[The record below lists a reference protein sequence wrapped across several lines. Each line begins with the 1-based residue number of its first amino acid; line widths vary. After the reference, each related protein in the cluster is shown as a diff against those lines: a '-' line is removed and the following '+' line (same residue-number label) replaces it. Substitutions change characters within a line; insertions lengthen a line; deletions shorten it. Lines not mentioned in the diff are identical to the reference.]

1 MVRRRKALNIP
12 EFYVGKKLNPLAKSN
27 QPPWEIFELHSALW
41 LILKKKDIFLL
52 NLRTESPDCAIT
64 SWCHHSS
71 LYLSVKQLGGK
82 STPPSLS
89 SWY

>member
-27 QPPWEIFELHSALW
+27 QPPWEIFESYTPLCGLFKKNIY
-41 LILKKKDIFLL
+41 ILLY
-52 NLRTESPDCAIT
+52 LRTEPHDCAIT
-64 SWCHHSS
+64 SWSHHSS
-71 LYLSVKQLGGK
+71 LYLSVKQLRGK